1 MYYYYVH
8 SVHTYCSLECLSSS
22 QCTLMSFLQLLSGSN
37 LLRGQ
42 TFFELIL
49 EISFS
54 SSLSTTSNMDRQLLR
69 PKSHHKISVVIS
81 NTCVF
86 VFHTVHTDGFSLITV
101 WFIFHQF
108 FLVKINKTLKKFIK
122 LNNLLRKYY

>member
-22 QCTLMSFLQLLSGSN
+22 QCTLMGFLQLLSACSY

-69 PKSHHKISVVIS
+69 PKGHQEISVVI
-81 NTCVF
+81 TCVF
-86 VFHTVHTDGFSLITV
+86 VFLTVHTDGFSLITV
-101 WFIFHQF
+101 WFIFHQLF
-108 FLVKINKTLKKFIK
+108 WVKINKTLKKFIK

>member
-22 QCTLMSFLQLLSGSN
+22 QCTLMGFLQLLSGSY

-42 TFFELIL
+42 TFFDLIL

-69 PKSHHKISVVIS
+69 PKGHQEISVVI
-81 NTCVF
+81 TCVF
-86 VFHTVHTDGFSLITV
+86 VFLTVHTDGFSLITV
-101 WFIFHQF
+101 WFIFHQLF
-108 FLVKINKTLKKFIK
+108 WVKINKNLKKLIK